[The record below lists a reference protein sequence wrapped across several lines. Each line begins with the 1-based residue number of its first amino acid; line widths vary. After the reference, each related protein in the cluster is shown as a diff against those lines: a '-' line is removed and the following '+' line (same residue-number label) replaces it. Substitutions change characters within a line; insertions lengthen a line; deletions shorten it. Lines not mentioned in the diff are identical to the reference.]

1 MSFTSDIR
9 DELGALPI
17 KPLCCRRAYLYGLLY
32 GAEVEGERLTATF
45 PVVKDAAC
53 PPHERA
59 AALIHT
65 MFSREPELTYTTRG
79 AHRYA
84 HLSFSFKQA
93 AKNLTLLA
101 ALPEEEAET
110 ETLYRTLG
118 FKCDGCADHFLRG
131 LFVAYGTVND
141 PAKSYHL
148 EIKLP
153 ADGRVEPVRILF
165 SETGYVPGQTA
176 RNGAAGLFFK
186 SGNDI
191 QEVLAHLGATSSVF
205 HFFNAQ
211 IERSIRNDE
220 NRATNCVTENISR
233 AIRTGTKQLTAI
245 EFLDEHNLLPA
256 LSDELQFT
264 ARLRLNNPDITL
276 SELAELHFPPI
287 TKSGLY
293 HRLEKIMAFY
303 EKAAA
308 NQQQKEPPCPKNF
321 GSN

>member
-9 DELGALPI
+9 DELGGLAI

-32 GAEVEGERLTATF
+32 GATVEGAWLEATF
-45 PVVKDAAC
+45 PVVKDAVYQ
-53 PPHERA
+53 PHQHA
-59 AALIHT
+59 QALILT
-65 MFSREPELTYTTRG
+65 LFSRKAEVTEFTRG

-84 HLSFSFKQA
+84 RLRFEFKAA
-93 AKNLTLLA
+93 AKNLSFLA
-101 ALPEEEAET
+101 GLPDEEAET

-118 FKCDGCADHFLRG
+118 FKCDGCGSHFLRG
-131 LFVAYGTVND
+131 LFVAAGTVND
-141 PAKSYHL
+141 PAKSYHF

-153 ADGRVEPVRILF
+153 CDGRVEPVRILF
-165 SETGYVPGQTA
+165 SETGYVPGTTS

-191 QEVLAHLGATSSVF
+191 QEVMAHLGATSSVF

-233 AIRTGTKQLTAI
+233 AIKTGSKQLAAI
-245 EFLDEHNLLPA
+245 EFLDEHNLLPS
-256 LSDELQFT
+256 LSEDLQFT

-276 SELAELHFPPI
+276 AELAELHFPPI

-303 EKAAA
+303 EKSLAFHGD
-308 NQQQKEPPCPKNF
+308 ECDHGDPT
-321 GSN
+321 